1 MKKQI
6 GDYKFLA
13 GSTRIGGT
21 LWEGPDHLL
30 YLERP
35 GFALAFSEISKRLD
49 YKNIQCISYAPTRTG
64 WWTTAW
70 ISTVLI
76 GAAFGGFFT
85 EAFSGRVTFWG
96 VAGLS
101 GLGLLIHLLKGP
113 TSLCKVQ
120 TAVQV
125 LQLKPLRRLRPT
137 QRFVQRLTELCHRH
151 QGEAS
156 LEVVAPPPLGLSTAP
171 DLAGFHSRVSIV
183 GIIRTGL
190 LLLLL
195 AGVLLLIRPF
205 APHPAVLAVTTVAEI
220 AAGILLLSGLVRN
233 WRAHLPRLLKGTLC
247 GANLHFLLTLLAG
260 FSFWVYG
267 MFTVAQSNASQGKIA
282 FANQE
287 WEAFRWLAQAGFAE
301 LGWATWLLVG
311 IGGVNLILSLL
322 GLPIA
327 WRLEAS
333 TASAPPA
340 LSKPP
345 RNSTSDT
352 AAPYEE

>member
-35 GFALAFSEISKRLD
+35 GFALAFSETFKRLD

-64 WWTTAW
+64 RWTTAW
-70 ISTVLI
+70 ISTFLL
-76 GAAFGGFFT
+76 GAAFGGSFT
-85 EAFSGRVTFWG
+85 EALPGRVTLWV
-96 VAGLS
+96 VAGVS

-113 TSLCKVQ
+113 TCLCRVQ

-125 LQLKPLRRLRPT
+125 LQLMPLRRLRPT
-137 QRFVQRLTELCHRH
+137 QRFVQRLAELCRLH

-156 LEVVAPPPLGLSTAP
+156 LEMVAPPPLRPATSP
-171 DLAGFHSRVSIV
+171 DLAGLHSPVSVV
-183 GIIRTGL
+183 GVIRTGL
-190 LLLLL
+190 LLLLV
-195 AGVLLLIRPF
+195 AGALLLIRPF
-205 APHPAVLAVTTVAEI
+205 APQPAVFAVTIVAEV
-220 AAGILLLSGLVRN
+220 AAGILLLSGLARN
-233 WRAHLPRLLKGTLC
+233 WRARLPGMLKGILC
-247 GANLHFLLTLLAG
+247 GANLHSLLTLLAG
-260 FSFWVYG
+260 FSLWVYG
-267 MFTVAQSNASQGKIA
+267 TLTVAQSHVSQGKIMV
-282 FANQE
+282 ANQE
-287 WEAFRWLAQAGFAE
+287 WEVFRWLCQAGFAE
-301 LGWATWLLVG
+301 LEWAMWLLLG
-311 IGGVNLILSLL
+311 MGGVNLILGLL

-340 LSKPP
+340 LARQPQV
-345 RNSTSDT
+345 STSDP
-352 AAPYEE
+352 AAPHE